1 MPAIKSRDEFKQI
14 AEAARQRYRERISS
28 NIQVLV
34 GMSSCGIAVGAGD
47 TLKSILNIIEKEEI
61 GGITVIQTGCLGL
74 CEHEPIVQVI
84 IANQPRVIYGNVN
97 GRVAERIIT
106 QYVRN
111 GKLVQ
116 ENIIENQ
123 A

>member
-1 MPAIKSRDEFKQI
+1 MPAIKSRDEFKHTV
-14 AEAARQRYRERISS
+14 EAAQQRFQEKTSR
-28 NIQVLV
+28 NVQVLV
-34 GMSSCGIAVGAGD
+34 GMSSCGIAVRAGD
-47 TLKSILNIIEKEEI
+47 TLKSILNILEKEKI
-61 GGITVIQTGCLGL
+61 GGITVTQTGCLGL

-97 GRVAERIIT
+97 GQVAEKIIK
-106 QYVRN
+106 QHVRN

-123 A
+123 T